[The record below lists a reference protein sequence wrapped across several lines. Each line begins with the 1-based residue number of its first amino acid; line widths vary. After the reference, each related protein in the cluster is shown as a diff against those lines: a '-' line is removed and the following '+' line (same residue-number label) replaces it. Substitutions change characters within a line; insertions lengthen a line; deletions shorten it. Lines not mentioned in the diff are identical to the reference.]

1 LLRKS
6 FWLQITTWQAT
17 RSRKSTNKKESQWL
31 QDKQSLF
38 FFFLWD
44 YFCELG
50 LFASVAK
57 SNIFAVRRPKLDD
70 GFMLSRIE

>member
-1 LLRKS
+1 MS
-6 FWLQITTWQAT
+6 
-17 RSRKSTNKKESQWL
+17 KKESQWL
-31 QDKQSLF
+31 QGKQSLF
-38 FFFLWD
+38 SSFSRLI
-44 YFCELG
+44 FCELS